1 MSAIFD
7 SKTLGPTERLVMLA
21 LADHADDEGKC
32 YPSIQRLKE
41 RTGLSERAVQTNVKK
56 LVDLGYLSVS
66 IGGGKGNANLYFV
79 SPNPAAGAPRTKCT
93 PAADAPQTPQQV
105 RPNPAADAPEPSGT
119 TIEPPVSSARE
130 VSGVLERWASA
141 RAVTSF
147 LAYRRKHKS
156 RGLTLTGA
164 ERLAKTLADIF
175 QAGGDCDD
183 ALGLAEER
191 GWASVEADWYFREKA
206 KSNGTGTHR
215 KNTPQGTQRPDPALE
230 QIARLTGIG
239 SASRD
244 GRGGVG
250 SAGEEDGSL
259 WLGARP
265 Q

>member
-1 MSAIFD
+1 MSAVFD

-32 YPSIQRLKE
+32 YPSISRLQD
-41 RTGLSERAVQTNVKK
+41 RTGLSERAVQKTVTA
-56 LVDLGYLSVS
+56 LRESGHLSVKV
-66 IGGGKGNANLYFV
+66 GGGRGNANLYTV
-79 SPNPAAGAPRTKCT
+79 NANP
-93 PAADAPQTPQQV
+93 APQTPYLV
-105 RPNPAADAPEPSGT
+105 HPAPETPFETSVNPAPRAPEPSV
-119 TIEPPVSSARE
+119 TIKEPKESSARD
-130 VSGVLERWASA
+130 VSAALERWASTD
-141 RAVTSF
+141 AVASF
-147 LAYRRKHKS
+147 IAYRRKHKS
-156 RGLTLTGA
+156 RGLSLTGA
-164 ERLAKTLADIF
+164 KRLANSLAQIF

-215 KNTPQGTQRPDPALE
+215 TNTAQSTQRPDPALE
-230 QIARLTGIG
+230 QIARLAGIG
-239 SASRD
+239 PASRD

-250 SAGEEDGSL
+250 GAGEEDGSL